1 MTPHKAVV
9 GVWADLAAVREVQEA
24 FGLEGLE
31 KPEEH
36 LWAKA
41 YGVMLQHLDG
51 GPGYAG
57 PLYMLRGKE
66 GGVEQTSLL
75 LIRMGGEFVA
85 VRDDQDIGE
94 CRPPICDGES
104 LLFSDGEEMA
114 CGTPACPNY
123 LRWR

>member
-9 GVWADLAAVREVQEA
+9 SVWADLVAVREVREA
-24 FGLEGLE
+24 FGLEGMD
-31 KPEEH
+31 KPEKR
-36 LWAKA
+36 LWETA
-41 YGVMLQHLDG
+41 YGVVLQHLDG

-57 PLYMLRGKE
+57 PLYMLREKE
-66 GGVEQTSLL
+66 DGIEPTSLL

-94 CRPPICDGES
+94 CRLPICDGES
-104 LLFSDGEEMA
+104 LLFSDNDMA
-114 CGTPACPNY
+114 CRTPACPNY